1 MSHTIYLHE
10 SLAAQIHAHASETYP
25 NECCGAL
32 IGSDEDGGREVL
44 QVFRLTNR
52 RDDSPK
58 NRFSISAEDVL
69 AAEGAA
75 RKGGLSLLGWYH
87 SHPDHP
93 SAPSKYDQD
102 HAWPWYS
109 YMILSIEKGLPKQ
122 LSSWQLRDDR
132 TEFEPEEVVLTKTDR
147 ARVGS

>member
-10 SLAAQIHAHASETYP
+10 SLAGGINAHASEIYP

-32 IGSDEDGGREVL
+32 IGSDGDGGREVL
-44 QVFRLTNR
+44 QIFRLTNR

-69 AAEGAA
+69 ATDGEA

-93 SAPSKYDQD
+93 SAPSTYDRD

-122 LSSWQLRDDR
+122 LTSWRLRDDR
-132 TEFEPEEVVLTKTDR
+132 TEFEPEGVVLTKSYR
-147 ARVGS
+147 MRVGS